1 MPLGAGTCDPCC
13 MLHTKPTNWSAEG
26 IAVAPFLPVKVY
38 KGTEGILSDSAIIG
52 KVIGSIVG
60 CSLPKVTDTVLVT
73 GREPATSKFVTWKEK
88 LKVLRVPSSWNLFGL
103 TTFII

>member
-1 MPLGAGTCDPCC
+1 M
-13 MLHTKPTNWSAEG
+13 
-26 IAVAPFLPVKVY
+26 APFLPVKVY

-73 GREPATSKFVTWKEK
+73 GREPATSKFVT
-88 LKVLRVPSSWNLFGL
+88 
-103 TTFII
+103 